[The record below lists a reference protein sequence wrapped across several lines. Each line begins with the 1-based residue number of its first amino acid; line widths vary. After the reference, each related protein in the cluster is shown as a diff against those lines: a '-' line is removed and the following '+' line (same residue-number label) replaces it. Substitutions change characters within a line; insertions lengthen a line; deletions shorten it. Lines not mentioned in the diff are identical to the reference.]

1 MQRSVTGSIIEIQC
15 KSAEKLHFHIIR
27 RLLSIIFHF
36 YNPKALKHHIFR
48 SSRTSH
54 CNFLSFFP
62 PNYYN
67 VFFCIKKK
75 FLQEYP
81 TSLLKP
87 YVFLLQ
93 SFFSF
98 LFVYQMFMTI
108 VFIFSFSI
116 LLLLLQLDIFLLNR
130 IAS

>member
-27 RLLSIIFHF
+27 RLLSIIFYF
-36 YNPKALKHHIFR
+36 YNPKALEHHIFR

-62 PNYYN
+62 PNYYKF
-67 VFFCIKKK
+67 FFCIQEIV
-75 FLQEYP
+75 FQEYP

-93 SFFSF
+93 NFFP
-98 LFVYQMFMTI
+98 
-108 VFIFSFSI
+108 
-116 LLLLLQLDIFLLNR
+116 LLICVPNGYVNCVHIFLLYSSTLSS
-130 IAS
+130 AKYFPSE

>member
-67 VFFCIKKK
+67 VFFCIEKIV
-75 FLQEYP
+75 FQEYP

-87 YVFLLQ
+87 YDFLLQ
-93 SFFSF
+93 NFFFPSYLCTKCSCMLCSYFPSPFFYSFFS
-98 LFVYQMFMTI
+98 
-108 VFIFSFSI
+108 
-116 LLLLLQLDIFLLNR
+116 
-130 IAS
+130 